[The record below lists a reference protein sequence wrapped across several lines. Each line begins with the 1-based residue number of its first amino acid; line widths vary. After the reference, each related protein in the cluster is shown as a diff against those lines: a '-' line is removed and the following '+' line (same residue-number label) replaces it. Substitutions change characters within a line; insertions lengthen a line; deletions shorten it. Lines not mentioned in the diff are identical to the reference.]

1 MKQVPDVQIFGV
13 FALDDLWP
21 FEFMQVH
28 SFPDQVM
35 IVKSGYLNYALKMKE
50 NYKRTKNE
58 FKLFAVD

>member
-1 MKQVPDVQIFGV
+1 
-13 FALDDLWP
+13 
-21 FEFMQVH
+21 
-28 SFPDQVM
+28 M